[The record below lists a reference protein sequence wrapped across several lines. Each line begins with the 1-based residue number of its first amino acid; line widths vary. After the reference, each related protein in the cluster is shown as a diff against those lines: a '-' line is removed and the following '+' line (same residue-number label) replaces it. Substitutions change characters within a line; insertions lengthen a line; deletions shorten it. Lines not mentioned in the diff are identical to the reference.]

1 MESQTIIKKEKAEK
15 WDKPTRLFDLLPL
28 HLQKFNKEDAFA
40 HKVNGQWVKYS
51 TQDVINNA
59 NKLSLGL
66 LKMGVQKGDK
76 IAIISSNRPEWNF
89 VDFGVQ
95 QLGAISVPMYPT
107 ITEEDYQYIFS
118 DAEVKIV
125 FVADESLYNKVKS
138 ATKTLT
144 GIQEIFTFNRVEG
157 ARHWTEVRDAGNN
170 ERLDQIE
177 LTKNEVEANDLL
189 TLIYTSGTTGNP
201 KGVMLTHQNIMSN
214 VEASVPNVPVDH
226 TGRALSF
233 LPMCHIYERMCIYLY
248 MRSGIS
254 IYYAESMETIGENLK
269 EVNPQVFTTVPRLL
283 EKVYDKIVSK
293 GYELTGMKKS
303 LFFWALGLG
312 LQYDPNED
320 KGWWYNT
327 QLKWANKLIFSKW
340 REALGGN
347 IKIISSGAAA
357 LQPRLARVF
366 WAAGIPVAEGYGLTE
381 TSPVI
386 STNGIEPG
394 RMRIGSVGEIIDGVH
409 VKIADDGEILVK
421 GANVMKGYYKKPELT
436 DEAIDKE
443 GWFHTGDI
451 GEMVEGKFLKIT
463 DRKKEMFKT
472 SGGKYVAPQIIE
484 NKLKESILIEQAIV
498 VGESQKHPS
507 ALLVPSFSSLRDWAK
522 LHTIEYTTDE
532 EMIRKTEIIEKFQSE
547 IDKFN
552 QSFAQYEQ
560 IKKFILLPTLWSI
573 EGGELTPTLK
583 LKRKIIHAK
592 YKELIDQMYS

>member
-1 MESQTIIKKEKAEK
+1 MESQTISKKEKASNM
-15 WDKPTRLFDLLPL
+15 DNPTRLFDLLPL
-28 HLQKFNKEDAFA
+28 HLKKFNKEDAFA
-40 HKVNGQWVKYS
+40 HKVNGQWIKYS
-51 TQDVINNA
+51 TQDVMNNS
-59 NKLSLGL
+59 NRISLGL
-66 LKMGVQKGDK
+66 MKMGINKGDK
-76 IAIISSNRPEWNF
+76 IALISPNRPEWNF
-89 VDFGVQ
+89 IDFGVQ
-95 QLGAISVPMYPT
+95 QLGAVTVPMYPT
-107 ITEEDYQYIFS
+107 ITEEDYRYIFS
-118 DAEVKIV
+118 DAEVKII
-125 FVADESLYNKVKS
+125 FVSDEALYNKVKS
-138 ATKTLT
+138 AIKGLT

-157 ARHWTEVRDAGNN
+157 ARHWTEVKEAGKDEELN
-170 ERLDQIE
+170 RLE
-177 LTKNEVEANDLL
+177 KFKNEVFEEDLL

-201 KGVMLTHQNIMSN
+201 KGVMLTHKNIMSN
-214 VEASVPNVPVDH
+214 VEASVCNIPVDH

-248 MRSGIS
+248 MRSGVS
-254 IYYAESMETIGENLK
+254 VYYAESMETIGENLK
-269 EVNPQVFTTVPRLL
+269 EVKPQVFTTVPRLL

-293 GYELTGMKKS
+293 GYELTGVKKN
-303 LFFWALGLG
+303 LFFWALNLG

-320 KGWWYNT
+320 NGWWYNT

-347 IKIISSGAAA
+347 IKIVSSGAAA

-386 STNGIEPG
+386 STSGIEPEK
-394 RMRIGSVGEIIDGVH
+394 MRIGCVGKVIEGVE

-421 GANVMKGYYKKPELT
+421 GPNVMKGYYKKPELT
-436 DEAIDKE
+436 AEAIDRE

-451 GEMVEGKFLKIT
+451 GEMVEGKYLKIT

-472 SGGKYVAPQIIE
+472 SGGKYVAPQMIE

-498 VGESQKHPS
+498 VGESQKHPA

-522 LHTIEYTTDE
+522 LHSIDYTTDE
-532 EMIRKTEIIEKFQSE
+532 EMIGKPEIIDKIQSE

-552 QSFAQYEQ
+552 QNFAQYEQ
-560 IKKFILLPTLWSI
+560 IKKFVLLPKLWSI

-583 LKRKIIHAK
+583 VKRKIIHSK
-592 YKELIDQMYS
+592 YKEFIDRMYS